1 MAARSFKDRAE
12 RVKFRNERLRLD
24 ALEVLRKVLRAR
36 ADEPDQV
43 AKDALLP
50 KSEAP
55 FYLYAA
61 TQIGAESVKREATKE
76 EGPGTTLNVLIM
88 GQAPSKEA
96 WLEAVETH
104 RASKAIEATV
114 VVTPKAPK

>member
-76 EGPGTTLNVLIM
+76 EGPKTTLNVMIM
-88 GQAPSKEA
+88 GQAPTNEA
-96 WLEAVETH
+96 WLQAVKDSQV
-104 RASKAIEATV
+104 SKAIDAV
-114 VVTPKAPK
+114 VVEPKK